1 MKPVKNLK
9 VLLLIGLLVTLTA
22 CRTTSVAKRLSGS
35 GMLVRISE
43 IEIYPDS
50 LTAYKAILKEE
61 AKASV
66 LLEPGVIS
74 IFPMYEQ
81 NDSTQVR
88 ILEIYA
94 DREAYQSHLRT
105 SHFQKY
111 KSTTLS
117 MVKALRLI
125 DMNAMDPETM
135 GKIFDKLKD

>member
-1 MKPVKNLK
+1 
-9 VLLLIGLLVTLTA
+9 
-22 CRTTSVAKRLSGS
+22 
-35 GMLVRISE
+35 MLVRISE